1 MEAFMN
7 LIQIIRNKIKL
18 GKIRKELKELDN
30 KFYSCVDSNWKNKK
44 SSNSVVCFKSE
55 LFTDND
61 SYRVPFLKGIDLV
74 IANNKDDK
82 HIYLYGLPITTKE
95 LVKKYVRLNGFT
107 DEFVKSDSNL
117 SFSPLSQK

>member
-1 MEAFMN
+1 MN

-18 GKIRKELKELDN
+18 GKVRKELKELNN

-107 DEFVKSDSNL
+107 DEFVKPDSN
-117 SFSPLSQK
+117 

>member
-18 GKIRKELKELDN
+18 GKVRKELKELDN